1 MRHRNNRCAL
11 IHRSALGGY
20 TIEGPYN
27 RQRGFRR
34 AIARIV
40 AWFGGAR

>member
-1 MRHRNNRCAL
+1 MRIRKNRSAL

-27 RQRGFRR
+27 RNRSVRSV
-34 AIARIV
+34 IARVI
-40 AWFGGAR
+40 AWIGGAR

>member
-1 MRHRNNRCAL
+1 MRNRNTRCDL

-27 RQRGFRR
+27 RNRGVRSLVFRL
-34 AIARIV
+34 IAWIR
-40 AWFGGAR
+40 GAR

>member
-1 MRHRNNRCAL
+1 MRHRNSRCDL

-27 RQRGFRR
+27 RDRGVRGL
-34 AIARIV
+34 IARIF
-40 AWFGGAR
+40 AWIGGAR